1 MYAPQIPASYRLQPS
16 SCSLCLICAL
26 SNNLDA
32 NRMKAAAVAAVENA
46 HFECRYVEVL
56 IFVPLLLMHTSSEK
70 ALLADL
76 KDGLALIIT

>member
-1 MYAPQIPASYRLQPS
+1 M
-16 SCSLCLICAL
+16 CLICAL
-26 SNNLDA
+26 PNNLDA

-46 HFECRYVEVL
+46 HFECRYVVTML
-56 IFVPLLLMHTSSEK
+56 RPLLLLTHAHSEK